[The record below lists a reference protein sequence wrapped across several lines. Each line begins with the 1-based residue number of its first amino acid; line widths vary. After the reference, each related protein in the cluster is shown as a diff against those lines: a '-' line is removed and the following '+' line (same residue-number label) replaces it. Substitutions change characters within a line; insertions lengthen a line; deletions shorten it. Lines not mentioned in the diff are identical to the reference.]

1 MGESSPART
10 TSASLRRG
18 ATTREG
24 VADAEAEATATARR
38 RTVVG
43 TRDDALPPRELDV
56 EDAETTRRA
65 GRTARDDDD
74 DDAAAAAAAA
84 AKVMIGRFDVRRRG
98 RDASAG
104 RSGVTT
110 RAMVDE
116 VLAFSHQQ
124 ALINFYLPLSDAVKR
139 TP

>member
-10 TSASLRRG
+10 TSASPRRG

-43 TRDDALPPRELDV
+43 TRDDALPQRELDV

-84 AKVMIGRFDVRRRG
+84 KVMIGRCDVRRRG